1 LNVAIIT
8 CMANEPGEL
17 LPTNEKFS
25 GIISDQDRREV
36 LAGPTPMIIEALANT
51 VNKLRPGEKFKIKA
65 RVLYLGG
72 KNLSPIIQNFFMV
85 AEGQKP
91 ASGLPFH
98 NGKDF
103 EYLPIICGVIEGTR
117 EMDKV
122 VVNRVTEELKTNTQR
137 LSSHPERDNALK
149 AVDTIIKNFTRPA
162 RT

>member
-1 LNVAIIT
+1 
-8 CMANEPGEL
+8 MANEPGEFS
-17 LPTNEKFS
+17 PTNDRFS
-25 GIISDQDRREV
+25 GIISDQDRRDV
-36 LAGPTPMIIEALANT
+36 LVGPTPMIIEALANT
-51 VNKLRPGEKFKIKA
+51 VNKLRPGEKFKIKTK
-65 RVLYLGG
+65 VLYLGG

-103 EYLPIICGVIEGTR
+103 EYLPIICGVIEGVK

-122 VVNRVTEELKTNTQR
+122 VVNRFTEELRTNTQQ

-149 AVDTIIKNFTRPA
+149 AVDTIIKNFAPPA
-162 RT
+162 KT